1 MKLFALACVL
11 TAVALAGCS
20 SEVDKCVDAGLKSLA
35 LNYPNATSAE
45 KAQAEGNYR
54 IICLKAQSGK

>member
-1 MKLFALACVL
+1 MKFY
-11 TAVALAGCS
+11 AVAYLLTSVTLAGCS
-20 SEVDKCVDAGLKSLA
+20 SEVDKCVDAGLKSLT